1 MCDISV
7 GEGGICKCVVC
18 VWRDI
23 RFPHLSFGTNIFGLF
38 TFENTCHN
46 YSDCILTPITPTYK

>member
-7 GEGGICKCVVC
+7 GEGGICVVC
-18 VWRDI
+18 VWRDV

-38 TFENTCHN
+38 TFRNTCN
-46 YSDCILTPITPTYK
+46 NCSDRVLTPITPTYKC